1 MGSHL
6 CRIMIWMWNDLARVA
21 LRHLKP
27 NDFIYVSGRVS
38 FYEKAGANG
47 KREIIQK
54 VRAIDFLIAYD

>member
-1 MGSHL
+1 
-6 CRIMIWMWNDLARVA
+6 MIWMWNDLARVA